1 MLDDFRQRLRD
12 RRGQYSLRRHVARL
26 KREGRLS
33 RIGAG
38 TLAAVIAAGVA
49 FAQCQSSSITGPSE
63 EVTESNVP
71 GAPAGG
77 SVSLSG
83 GSSNDND
90 SDTDGDSDSEDSDSD
105 KLVPGLDSDS
115 DGDSDSDNVP
125 ILDPPPL
132 EFEEKTFQRDV
143 VFTGANP
150 CNGETYEA
158 RGTRRDHVKSTIA
171 SDYFES
177 RHRFQDK
184 FQGFAV
190 IDLPP
195 RPTRYKGEDE
205 HDHHIKVVFAE
216 GSDDELET
224 EEELVAVGPEP
235 DWTLKYHERR
245 KIDMA
250 NPMNSRYEVRAR
262 GRCKGTCTLP
272 GGCPDVDFKL
282 SSFQEIEVPPLP

>member
-1 MLDDFRQRLRD
+1 MFDEFQRRLRD
-12 RRGQYSLRRHVARL
+12 RRGRYSLRRHIARL
-26 KREGRLS
+26 KRERRLPQIS
-33 RIGAG
+33 AG
-38 TLAAVIAAGVA
+38 VLAAVIAAGVA

-63 EVTESNVP
+63 QASEPSIP
-71 GAPAGG
+71 GATAGG
-77 SVSLSG
+77 SVSPAHN
-83 GSSNDND
+83 SNDSD

-105 KLVPGLDSDS
+105 KLIPGLDSDS
-115 DGDSDSDNVP
+115 DGDSDSDNIP
-125 ILDPPPL
+125 DLEPPPL
-132 EFEEKTFQRDV
+132 QFEEKTFQRDL

-158 RGTRRDHVKSTIA
+158 QGTRRDHFKSTA
-171 SDYFES
+171 TADVFES

-205 HDHHIKVVFAE
+205 HDHYTKVVWAE
-216 GSDDELET
+216 GSDSELET

-235 DWTLKYHERR
+235 DWTFKYYERR
-245 KIDMA
+245 KIDMT

-262 GRCKGTCTLP
+262 GRCKGKCTLP

-282 SSFQEIEVPPLP
+282 SSFREIEVPPLP